1 MPVVTALRERPRGRV
16 EIDLDGASWRLV
28 PADAVVRAGL
38 SVGRALDRETA
49 RALGRELRRSEALGV
64 ALRALRYG
72 DYSRSRLE
80 ARLASR
86 GARPDTRDDA
96 LRTLE
101 QAGLVDDARVA
112 GNRAQ
117 TLAGRGYGDAAIRLS
132 LESDGLDQELVEEA
146 VAGLEPELERA
157 RRLLAARG
165 GGAKVA
171 PAARSQGFRRGDAR
185 GSGRICGR
193 ALIALRSKPR
203 FIRHFTCKL
212 RFSEQSLTD
221 MTTVLTMTLSTP
233 RRRRT
238 TAT

>member
-1 MPVVTALRERPRGRV
+1 MRERPRDRI

-80 ARLASR
+80 ARLARR
-86 GARPDTRDDA
+86 GTRPDSRDDA

-132 LESDGLDQELVEEA
+132 LEGEGLARELVDQA
-146 VAGLEPELERA
+146 ISGLEPEHERA
-157 RRLLAARG
+157 RRLLAAGG
-165 GGAKVA
+165 GGAKVIRRL
-171 PAARSQGFRRGDAR
+171 AAKGFDA
-185 GSGRICGR
+185 G
-193 ALIALRSKPR
+193 
-203 FIRHFTCKL
+203 
-212 RFSEQSLTD
+212 
-221 MTTVLTMTLSTP
+221 TLEDVGGFADGP
-233 RRRRT
+233 
-238 TAT
+238 